1 MKQNQTKIFVKD
13 IEVLAMLGL
22 YAREI
27 GVKQPIR
34 VNIEATFSDYK
45 IASDDIDAT
54 VSYALFVDEIKR
66 IADIQF
72 SLAEKFAEHMAEFCL
87 SFDRINA
94 VRVVVEK
101 LEICPEGIV
110 GTDITRV
117 K

>member
-1 MKQNQTKIFVKD
+1 MIKNQTKIFVKD
-13 IEVLAMLGL
+13 IEIPAMLGL

-27 GVKQPIR
+27 GVKQRIR

-45 IASDDIDAT
+45 VETDHIDST

-72 SLAEKFAEHMAEFCL
+72 SLAEKFADHMADFCL

-94 VRVVVEK
+94 VRVMVEK

-110 GTDITRV
+110 GADIIRI